1 MGFDVIYS
9 GIRLSPDEIVQ
20 SAVEEGA
27 DLIGASVLSGSHI
40 DLAKQILEGLREQG
54 AEDDIALVMG
64 GIIPAADAAELESM
78 GIKRVF
84 TPADYELMDIMEAFV
99 EILESR

>member
-1 MGFDVIYS
+1 
-9 GIRLSPDEIVQ
+9 
-20 SAVEEGA
+20 
-27 DLIGASVLSGSHI
+27 
-40 DLAKQILEGLREQG
+40 AKQILEGLREQG

-64 GIIPAADAAELESM
+64 GIIPPADAAELESM

>member
-1 MGFDVIYS
+1 M
-9 GIRLSPDEIVQ
+9 
-20 SAVEEGA
+20 
-27 DLIGASVLSGSHI
+27 
-40 DLAKQILEGLREQG
+40 
-54 AEDDIALVMG
+54 MG
-64 GIIPAADAAELESM
+64 GIIPPADAAELESM